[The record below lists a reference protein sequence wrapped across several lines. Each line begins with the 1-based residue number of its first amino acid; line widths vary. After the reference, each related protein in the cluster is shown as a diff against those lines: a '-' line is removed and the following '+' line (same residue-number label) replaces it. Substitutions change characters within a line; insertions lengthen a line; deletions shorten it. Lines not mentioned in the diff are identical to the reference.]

1 MIQYLLV
8 SNEKSLYPRCLQKKA
23 FTVKLPG
30 ALKVKEDYQQQQQQQ
45 REYYEILQSLQQP
58 PITGS
63 KT

>member
-1 MIQYLLV
+1 LFT
-8 SNEKSLYPRCLQKKA
+8 KKA

-30 ALKVKEDYQQQQQQQ
+30 ALKVKEDYQQQQQQ